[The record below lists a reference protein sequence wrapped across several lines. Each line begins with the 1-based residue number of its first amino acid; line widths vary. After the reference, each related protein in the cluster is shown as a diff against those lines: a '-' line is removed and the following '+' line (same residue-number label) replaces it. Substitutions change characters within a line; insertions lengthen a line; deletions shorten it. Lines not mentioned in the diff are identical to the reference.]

1 MDPTSTWRPLTMII
15 SIKGHLLY
23 GKKDLHERRG
33 RRTGREKRGGRG
45 ELTKEEKKKKKMRRL
60 NKGGEEDGQTRG

>member
-23 GKKDLHERRG
+23 GKQDLHERRAERASERVCVCVCVCLCMDG
-33 RRTGREKRGGRG
+33 GGTRWEEEGEQRERWPRERR
-45 ELTKEEKKKKKMRRL
+45 
-60 NKGGEEDGQTRG
+60 